1 LERLGEGAAQGGM
14 VVEYY
19 ERLTASAAAEALRFL
34 DQFVAGL
41 DPGEL
46 AHQKSQK
53 RTADALPLLCSTASC
68 AFSESGFLMRARQR
82 TLAGAM
88 ETNAC
93 SSSENDGNME
103 I

>member
-1 LERLGEGAAQGGM
+1 MA
-14 VVEYY
+14 VEYY

-41 DPGEL
+41 DPREL
-46 AHQKSQK
+46 DAPEEPK
-53 RTADALPLLCSTASC
+53 ADRRRAA
-68 AFSESGFLMRARQR
+68 ESGFLMRARQR
-82 TLAGAM
+82 TVAGAM

>member
-1 LERLGEGAAQGGM
+1 M

-41 DPGEL
+41 DC
-46 AHQKSQK
+46 ASWRTRRTKSG
-53 RTADALPLLCSTASC
+53 RRRAALLCSAASW
-68 AFSESGFLMRARQR
+68 AFSESGFPMRARQR
-82 TLAGAM
+82 TLAAM

-93 SSSENDGNME
+93 SSGENDGNME